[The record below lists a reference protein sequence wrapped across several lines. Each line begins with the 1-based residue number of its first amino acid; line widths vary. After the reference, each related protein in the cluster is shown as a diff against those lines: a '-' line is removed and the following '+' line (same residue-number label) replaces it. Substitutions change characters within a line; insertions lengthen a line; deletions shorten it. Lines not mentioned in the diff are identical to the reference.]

1 MASLPRPR
9 AAVGGGGW
17 PLPAPSRGRRVAAVL
32 SSQPRLLPDEFILS
46 LVRSLC
52 SGEEVRDLARRAAL
66 GPEAGVLRGR
76 RLAARAAAAPAEGQP
91 PTAPQP
97 AARAAA
103 AAAAGGGRR
112 WAAATSMLQ
121 PWSGPGV
128 LGAAPRVTPWV
139 STVGLARGP
148 VTPLLQLSW
157 GLILKMGGRASGV
170 LGEDSAAKRRAE
182 VGRGEGCSDPGRSAH
197 PGHARLLVKGF
208 RGVSQ
213 PDTVGEPWSSRYKGP
228 HWLQLTDPTWVAWAG
243 DTLAPTAG
251 PHSCPLPSP
260 HLPGPL
266 GSGQRVGQT
275 PGPPLTAP
283 GTRRPLPLST
293 PVLTHWPPPPPPQR
307 RSATGS
313 PTSVTSQSW
322 TGTRTWP
329 AGLPSAPPA
338 AAVGTVGVVGRVPS
352 ASGASQLAATAAPSR
367 RASQWTPS
375 QGRRRWM
382 SRPAA
387 PAAARAAVAPLVA
400 AEVGLRGTPGT
411 RGLVSVLPGQPR
423 QAIALGCERCPGAR
437 DPDSRGPCPTGAT
450 KGLGAEMGGQDPPS
464 RTQWVAVLQPP
475 RSWSPGGSLA

>member
-293 PVLTHWPPPPPPQR
+293 PVLTHWPPPPPTEKKCYR
-307 RSATGS
+307 ESY
-313 PTSVTSQSW
+313 
-322 TGTRTWP
+322 
-329 AGLPSAPPA
+329 
-338 AAVGTVGVVGRVPS
+338 
-352 ASGASQLAATAAPSR
+352 
-367 RASQWTPS
+367 
-375 QGRRRWM
+375 
-382 SRPAA
+382 
-387 PAAARAAVAPLVA
+387 
-400 AEVGLRGTPGT
+400 
-411 RGLVSVLPGQPR
+411 VSDEPELD
-423 QAIALGCERCPGAR
+423 R
-437 DPDSRGPCPTGAT
+437 DPDLA
-450 KGLGAEMGGQDPPS
+450 S
-464 RTQWVAVLQPP
+464 RTSLG
-475 RSWSPGGSLA
+475 SPGGSGGDSGGGRPCPQRLWRLSAGSHCSSLSSGIAVDSQPGETSVDEPPCSSSSSQSSRSSIGGGRGGPEGDTWDQGPGERAAWPASPGHRSGV